1 MNSLSNYDE
10 IKSISAVKKC
20 EDLTIKTDFI
30 ANDNQTWVKII
41 ARNSESIKDEVLG
54 RCEYGAKNILAVADE
69 FMEVASSQLNFFR
82 PPTVV
87 FDFLNPI
94 DEELEKSLEAKGVV
108 LGRKFVATP
117 KKSSSKLNIDI
128 TTMLAY
134 ISELSNGGAHHIFQE
149 RLINEQAEMERKQ
162 PLKPILDKIFEGK
175 QLICCET
182 AVKSFNEIIELLG
195 GPKEKQR
202 AEDLKQRIKILTDVE
217 NPEKIINLELSA
229 QIKERSR
236 RIFAFAIYHEAVTVS
251 SNVGF
256 MRAAK
261 MKNFNVPMFTHSPR
275 ALTENKQ
282 Q

>member
-1 MNSLSNYDE
+1 ML
-10 IKSISAVKKC
+10 
-20 EDLTIKTDFI
+20 
-30 ANDNQTWVKII
+30 
-41 ARNSESIKDEVLG
+41 
-54 RCEYGAKNILAVADE
+54 VAL
-69 FMEVASSQLNFFR
+69 SQLNFFR

-94 DEELEKSLEAKGVV
+94 DEKLEEKLEAKGIV
-108 LGRKFVATP
+108 LGRKFKLQTVTASQ
-117 KKSSSKLNIDI
+117 SSSKLNIDI

-134 ISELSNGGAHHIFQE
+134 VSQLSNGGAYYTFQE
-149 RLINEQAEMERKQ
+149 KLINEQAEMERKD

-175 QLICCET
+175 HLICCET
-182 AVKSFNEIIELLG
+182 AVKSFDEIIELLG

-202 AEDLKQRIKILTDVE
+202 ADDFKKRMTILPDIE
-217 NPEKIINLELSA
+217 NPEKVINLELSA

-256 MRAAK
+256 ARAAK

-282 Q
+282 I